1 MLILNMPVRLITA
14 YEEQGPSGDIVQIL
28 EYLGGGQL
36 FEKIIESP
44 YGKSVIKGDFF
55 VHAHIINIGVI
66 FICHDKVLALLFI

>member
-1 MLILNMPVRLITA
+1 MSILNMTVRLITA

-44 YGKSVIKGDFF
+44 YGKSVIKGDFS
-55 VHAHIINIGVI
+55 VHAHINIGVI